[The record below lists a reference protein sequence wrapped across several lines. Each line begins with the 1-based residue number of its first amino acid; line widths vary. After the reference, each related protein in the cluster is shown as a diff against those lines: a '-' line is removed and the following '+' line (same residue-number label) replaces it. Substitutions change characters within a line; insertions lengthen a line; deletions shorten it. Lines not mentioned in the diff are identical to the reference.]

1 MKNILLFFAFMLPVL
16 AFGQV
21 LQKVEVN
28 MAMKT
33 AFIETVEFSEIFNPY
48 EIKEEE
54 FNFSIKDYPLLTT
67 PPSYYRL
74 WSGCRISPV
83 HVLPVYGKRA

>member
-1 MKNILLFFAFMLPVL
+1 MKNIVLVFAFMLPVL

-21 LQKVEVN
+21 LQEVEVD

-33 AFIETVEFSEIFNPY
+33 VFIETVEFSEIFNPY
-48 EIKEEE
+48 EVKEEE
-54 FNFSIKDYPLLTT
+54 FNFRIKDYPFLTT

-74 WSGCRISPV
+74 WSGYGIYLV